1 MQLWRGTVLR
11 ITQGDGSVV
20 FNFTAVNNSLPVD
33 LTGATFSTQI
43 RGPGG
48 TIKTFPNN
56 QHTANPNQVANKGKF
71 TLTLTKE
78 DTDALALGVGHEVLT
93 KVTISSVV
101 IYYHGPDLLTVQ
113 PNVPVI

>member
-1 MQLWRGTVLR
+1 MLR

-20 FNFTAVNNSLPVD
+20 FNFTAVNNAQPVD

-48 TIKTFPNN
+48 TIRVFPND
-56 QHTANPNQVANKGKF
+56 QHTANPDQVLYKGKF
-71 TLTLTKE
+71 TLALTKE
-78 DTDALALGVGHEVLT
+78 DTDSLAVGPDHEVLT
-93 KVTISSVV
+93 KITISSVV
-101 IYYHGPDLLTVQ
+101 IYFHGLSLLTVQ